1 MPRRVAEDDDWEDDE
16 SAEDDW
22 GHDDDLEWVPDEGD
36 DDPTTP
42 CPYCREPIHD
52 ESEQCPHCGQYISLE
67 DPAPNRKSWW
77 IVLGAVLC
85 LIAAL
90 MWIC

>member
-1 MPRRVAEDDDWEDDE
+1 MPQRQDADDDWEDEE
-16 SAEDDW
+16 SEDDDW
-22 GHDDDLEWVPDEGD
+22 GHDDLEWVPAEGD

-42 CPYCREPIHD
+42 CPHCQEPIHD

-67 DPAPNRKSWW
+67 DAPSGPKPWW
-77 IVLGAVLC
+77 MIFGAILC
-85 LIAAL
+85 LVAAL